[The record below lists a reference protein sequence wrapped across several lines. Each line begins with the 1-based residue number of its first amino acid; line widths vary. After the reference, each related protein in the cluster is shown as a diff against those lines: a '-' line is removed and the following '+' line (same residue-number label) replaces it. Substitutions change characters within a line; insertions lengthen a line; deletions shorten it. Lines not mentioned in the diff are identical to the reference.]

1 MAGYSSARKLTNVV
15 GRVDYISNPE
25 RQENIKSFFSTAD
38 NDFWNKLAKE
48 SQAQHKAQSKE
59 NTNLEIK

>member
-25 RQENIKSFFSTAD
+25 RQEKMMV
-38 NDFWNKLAKE
+38 
-48 SQAQHKAQSKE
+48 QARPRE
-59 NTNLEIK
+59 PRTI